1 MFNSTNHIYFTH
13 RTINLICNYHCRK
26 EVVQMILKITN
37 ISKSYG
43 NNLAL
48 NKFTSILEPGIYA
61 LLGL

>member
-1 MFNSTNHIYFTH
+1 
-13 RTINLICNYHCRK
+13 
-26 EVVQMILKITN
+26 MILKITN

-61 LLGL
+61 ILGL